1 MLFSSLVFIFRFLI
15 LFMLIYFLTPEKYR
29 NMVLFAGS
37 IIFYAAGEPRF
48 VMIMLGSVCL
58 NYVFYLLIRKSAEK
72 RRKLFLV
79 LMLIF
84 NFALLFVF
92 KYWDFAAGTL
102 QTLSGH
108 TLMPLLKLALPLGI
122 SFYTFQIVSLQAD
135 SYRALQSGQE
145 TEQIPFLTFATYII
159 MFPQLVAGPILKYDE
174 VATEMKHRICSAER
188 TEDGFKLFIFGLAL
202 KVLLANKIGTL
213 WLSVCMAG
221 MDSLSVPMAWLGA
234 FSYSFQIY
242 FDFWGYSLM
251 AMGLGEMLGFH
262 FPENFHDPYLARTMT
277 GFWRRWH
284 ITLGR
289 WFREYVYIPM
299 GGSRCSC
306 GKTFRNIL
314 VVWALT
320 GLWHGASWNFVLW
333 GLLFFVLIS
342 LEKAFYG
349 KYLERNAIAGHLY
362 MIILIPVTWV
372 IFAIT
377 DFGNLVSYLRCMIGM
392 PPAGVLTGADQFL
405 RYLRQYGL
413 LLGFCVL
420 FSTALPMMLYQKYR
434 RHWWMLLVLFAAF
447 VFSVYEIANGSSNPF
462 LYFRF

>member
-174 VATEMKHRICSAER
+174 VATDMK
-188 TEDGFKLFIFGLAL
+188 
-202 KVLLANKIGTL
+202 N
-213 WLSVCMAG
+213 
-221 MDSLSVPMAWLGA
+221 
-234 FSYSFQIY
+234 
-242 FDFWGYSLM
+242 
-251 AMGLGEMLGFH
+251 
-262 FPENFHDPYLARTMT
+262 
-277 GFWRRWH
+277 
-284 ITLGR
+284 
-289 WFREYVYIPM
+289 
-299 GGSRCSC
+299 
-306 GKTFRNIL
+306 RN
-314 VVWALT
+314 
-320 GLWHGASWNFVLW
+320 
-333 GLLFFVLIS
+333 
-342 LEKAFYG
+342 
-349 KYLERNAIAGHLY
+349 
-362 MIILIPVTWV
+362 
-372 IFAIT
+372 
-377 DFGNLVSYLRCMIGM
+377 C
-392 PPAGVLTGADQFL
+392 
-405 RYLRQYGL
+405 
-413 LLGFCVL
+413 
-420 FSTALPMMLYQKYR
+420 
-434 RHWWMLLVLFAAF
+434 
-447 VFSVYEIANGSSNPF
+447 
-462 LYFRF
+462 